1 MLRNRIDN
9 EGNRKNNRE
18 NRNGMYQDQKGKQH
32 CDYYVVMCFCGYRVT
47 STGVKRTKGYE
58 IVELG

>member
-1 MLRNRIDN
+1 
-9 EGNRKNNRE
+9 
-18 NRNGMYQDQKGKQH
+18 MYQDQKGKQH